1 MAGTHGAGS
10 DQHILVGGVGAV
22 EEHEL
27 FGQDARDGVGHVGG
41 AHGAQVD
48 GVCGAGGACGGA
60 CGTVRSM
67 RGGGALL
74 RGGGS
79 CRGQGHACGLSGG
92 AHGGGDAFV
101 MGGGGADFAVVG
113 QVEQQVAAV
122 VDDQV
127 QRFKGGGSGAA
138 GFLVVGQSCGRGG
151 GVSRRNHEPTQGGGA
166 AVVGVNKFNGVANLA
181 QGTRVHMR
189 HGAHLTQSTVADTQS
204 TVAGCGRIHLRGCVI
219 IPASGEQRHERQ
231 GGERRTAGEGQS
243 VH

>member
-1 MAGTHGAGS
+1 
-10 DQHILVGGVGAV
+10 
-22 EEHEL
+22 
-27 FGQDARDGVGHVGG
+27 
-41 AHGAQVD
+41 
-48 GVCGAGGACGGA
+48 
-60 CGTVRSM
+60 M

-79 CRGQGHACGLSGG
+79 GRGQGHACRLSGS

-101 MGGGGADFAVVG
+101 LRGGGADFAVVG